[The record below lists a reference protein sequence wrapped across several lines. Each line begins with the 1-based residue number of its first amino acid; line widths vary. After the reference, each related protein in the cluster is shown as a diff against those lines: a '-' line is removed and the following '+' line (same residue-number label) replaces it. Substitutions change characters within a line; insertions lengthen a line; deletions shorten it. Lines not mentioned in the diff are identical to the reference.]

1 MSSHE
6 VPSDAERQEAINAM
20 EEQLSL
26 LWRRSRAIGN
36 KVARSVH
43 PDMEPGAYG
52 LLRTLQRCG
61 AMRLTE
67 LAAEIGVG
75 KPTVSRQVSML
86 ESIGVVSKEV
96 DPSDGRAQTISLTPA
111 GAEQLAAAQTARRRV
126 FHTLLEDWQDEEL
139 AELAGLLGKLNRTY
153 QKDQL

>member
-1 MSSHE
+1 MSSHQAT
-6 VPSDAERQEAINAM
+6 PDRHEAINAM

-52 LLRTLQRCG
+52 LLRALQRRG
-61 AMRLTE
+61 SVRLTD

-86 ESIGVVSKEV
+86 ETIGVVSKEV
-96 DPSDGRAQTISLTPA
+96 DPSDGRAQTISLTAA
-111 GAEQLAAAQTARRRV
+111 GAEQLAAAQQARRQV
-126 FHTLLEDWQDEEL
+126 FHSLLEDWEDGEL
-139 AELAGLLGKLNRTY
+139 AEFAGLLAKLNRTY
-153 QKDQL
+153 QKDQW